1 MADTQN
7 LFGRL
12 ADAGEDAITKVSEL
26 PALHRLA
33 ATMTTLRERS
43 DEMQKRLRGLDD
55 IEKRLA
61 ALEKKVDGLAKP
73 KARSSSSSKPKSSG
87 GSSGAGSTKS
97 SSSS

>member
-1 MADTQN
+1 MAESQN

-12 ADAGEDAITKVSEL
+12 ADAGEDAISKVSEL

-33 ATMTTLRERS
+33 ATATTLRERS

-61 ALEKKVDGLAKP
+61 DLEKKVDELAKP
-73 KARSSSSSKPKSSG
+73 KRTTRSSSSSKTQS
-87 GSSGAGSTKS
+87 
-97 SSSS
+97 